1 MCPHVQEPSLFC
13 IQVLY
18 VFVSHPVLRA
28 HLFRHLFPK
37 NLTLQRKWQ
46 QNVKSTGNKSFYLF
60 LEVSNAV
67 AQHSTPPSV
76 THHISAVV

>member
-18 VFVSHPVLRA
+18 VFVFDPVLRA
-28 HLFRHLFPK
+28 HLFILFPK
-37 NLTLQRKWQ
+37 NLTLKRKLQ
-46 QNVKSTGNKSFYLF
+46 QNVKSIGNKSLYLF
-60 LEVSNAV
+60 LKVSNAV
-67 AQHSTPPSV
+67 AQYSTPPSV